1 MRIKCKPILTISYLI
16 DWYTASLDHPE
27 YFEPDDMHLVPT
39 GAEAYANCIK
49 ESVLSAFREREESSD
64 KDDSKDSSNK
74 KKSDDNST
82 DEKSSSSKNSMKSED
97 NEE

>member
-1 MRIKCKPILTISYLI
+1 MI

-27 YFEPDDMHLVPT
+27 YFDLDDMHLVPT

-49 ESVLSAFREREESSD
+49 ESVLSVFREREESSD
-64 KDDSKDSSNK
+64 KDSSKDSSNK

-82 DEKSSSSKNSMKSED
+82 DEKSSSTKNSTKSED
-97 NEE
+97 DEE